1 VAGNGDGDIF
11 IAFST
16 ANAGAAQDTA
26 PSARFVSNARIAPL
40 FEATSQALEAAI
52 TNGLLAG
59 ETMTGAEYRRLY
71 ALPVNRLRAIF
82 AKYGQ
87 PLKP

>member
-1 VAGNGDGDIF
+1 M
-11 IAFST
+11 
-16 ANAGAAQDTA
+16 
-26 PSARFVSNARIAPL
+26 

-59 ETMTGAEYRRLY
+59 ETMTGADYRRLY
-71 ALPVNRLRAIF
+71 ALPVERLQGIF